1 MEDDDEFEPVPIVE
15 LDEALEYLHEHGLF
29 DEDYYE

>member
-1 MEDDDEFEPVPIVE
+1 MEDDELEPVLVVE

-29 DEDYYE
+29 DEGYSE